1 MIWSCCGTAADAVP
15 PDPDVPIVP
24 ADPVPVVPA
33 APVVDPV
40 PVALDPVPVALDPV
54 PVALDPVPD
63 TLEPVAPIEPAGF
76 AERAAPA
83 AGPTTPTIS
92 TREFA

>member
-1 MIWSCCGTAADAVP
+1 VIWSCCGTAADAVP

-54 PVALDPVPD
+54 PD